1 MRKTINALRK
11 GTTIVRQRF
20 KTQGVRTTLLWF
32 LVRGTTF
39 LTGIPTIRYSRISP
53 QIYVGP
59 QYRARG
65 MAKLVNEGIRAG
77 LNLRVE
83 FDDAAHGLALPSYCH
98 LPTVDDTPPSLEHL
112 QRGIEFVDQAVKAG
126 EKVYIHCAGGI
137 GRAPTMAAAYFISQG
152 DDLAVAIRRIRTV
165 RPFIRIMPSQMD
177 QLEKLEAQFRNK
189 RRGDQRSADST

>member
-1 MRKTINALRK
+1 MRKLINALRK
-11 GTTIVRQRF
+11 GTTIVRQRLQ
-20 KTQGVRTTLLWF
+20 TQGVRTTLMWF

-39 LTGIPTIRYSRISP
+39 LTGIPTIRYTRMTP

-65 MAKLVNEGIRAG
+65 MAKLANEGIRAG

-83 FDDAAHGLALPSYCH
+83 FDDAAYGLAMPHYCH
-98 LPTVDDTPPSLEHL
+98 LPTVDDTPPTLEHL
-112 QRGIEFVDQAVKAG
+112 YRGIEFIDQAVKAG

-152 DDLAVAIRRIRTV
+152 DDLVGALRRIQAV
-165 RPFIRIMPSQMD
+165 RPFIRIMPSQME
-177 QLEKLEAQFRNK
+177 QLEKLEIQLKDENQ
-189 RRGDQRSADST
+189 RG